1 MRKKV
6 RNNPV
11 VRKVTEEYERRGRE
25 WMLQANR
32 AKIPLQPMKDHGAED
47 IHAVAHGGP
56 PVMAD
61 ESALKEAATR
71 RKDPHW
77 NSGKV

>member
-1 MRKKV
+1 M

-11 VRKVTEEYERRGRE
+11 VRKVMEEYERRGRE
-25 WMLQANR
+25 WMLQTNR

-56 PVMAD
+56 HVMAD
-61 ESALKEAATR
+61 ESALKEAATHG
-71 RKDPHW
+71 KDPHW
-77 NSGKV
+77 NSEKV